1 MRGTTLWLAGA
12 IVSLIPGPLTAQAGA
27 DDSLVYVLAPA
38 SRFDVHTGSAGLL
51 GFVGHDH
58 LIRARAFS
66 GRIVYRPGALS
77 DSRVELVVRAD
88 SLEVL
93 TPPDT
98 AEIRK
103 VTASMRDAVLEVA
116 RYPEIRF
123 ASTAAT
129 AGPQGFEIQG
139 TLTMHGH
146 THVVAARVH
155 TVLQGDTLTAQGSF
169 TVKQTDYG
177 IRPYRVG
184 PGGVVKVADRIRFDF
199 DAVAIRL
206 EAGR

>member
-12 IVSLIPGPLTAQAGA
+12 ILSLTPGTLTAQAGA

-38 SRFDVHTGSAGLL
+38 SRFDVHTGSAGL
-51 GFVGHDH
+51 FAFAGHDH

-66 GRIVYRPGALS
+66 GRIVYRPGAQS
-77 DSRVELVVRAD
+77 ASRVELLVRTD

-98 AEIRK
+98 EEIRK

-123 ASTAAT
+123 ASTAVRSS
-129 AGPQGFEIQG
+129 PQGFTIQG
-139 TLTMHGH
+139 TLTMHGQAH
-146 THVVAARVH
+146 EVVVSVH
-155 TVLQGDTLTAQGSF
+155 TALRGDTLTAQGSF

-184 PGGVVKVADRIRFDF
+184 PGGVVRVADRIRFDF
-199 DAVAIRL
+199 DAVAIRP